1 MRWIQLAVIAGV
13 LALAAAGVAML
24 RAHWVGV
31 GARGVQAAWDAQQ
44 TADRAAAAENAAEL
58 QRIAR
63 LDQTRKQ
70 EQADRI
76 AHDQDQRLAALALS
90 AGRTAARNRSLL
102 GTIAALNGRVAELSR
117 SGADAGAC
125 TVADAHAVTA
135 RNLLGQCSSRYAA
148 MADRAGELASQVI
161 GLQQYAQLCQGER
174 TPELARER

>member
-1 MRWIQLAVIAGV
+1 MQLVAVASV
-13 LALAAAGVAML
+13 LALAAVGVAML

-31 GARGVQAAWDAQQ
+31 GAQGVQAAWDAQIA
-44 TADRAAAAENAAEL
+44 ADRAAAAENAAEL

-76 AHDQDQRLAALALS
+76 AHDQEQRLAALALS

-117 SGADAGAC
+117 SGADAGTCAI
-125 TVADAHAVTA
+125 ADAHAVTA

-148 MADRAGELASQVI
+148 MAERAGELASQVI
-161 GLQQYAQLCQGER
+161 GLQQYAQLCQGTRMSELPGER
-174 TPELARER
+174 